1 MESNKTN
8 APIIVGAGLSNEK
21 YQLTN
26 KKKKTVFGEILYQI
40 QAVRDFTRADGVKIK
55 RGELGGFIQ
64 GIHNLSQ
71 KGLCWVD
78 ETSAVMRSAKIT
90 GDTLVFDESL
100 ISDNAVLSEKS
111 VSKNSK
117 IFGKAV
123 VSGQSQILNST
134 VADNAIVQGK
144 CEILNS
150 NIGDDAIISGSDIKI
165 HSSIVMDKAQIK
177 DRASLF
183 DNIAVMNNATICGDS
198 VLDGYIAVMG
208 NVYIKSGIFNFKE
221 FLVRSTFMPSQTQKV
236 TLDTQTLQEY
246 LDTQKAVKI
255 LLTQGLK
262 AQISVSCDGIYHFE
276 VSVSLKNGYSFKVDK
291 GSVANLA
298 KMS

>member
-1 MESNKTN
+1 M
-8 APIIVGAGLSNEK
+8 
-21 YQLTN
+21 
-26 KKKKTVFGEILYQI
+26 
-40 QAVRDFTRADGVKIK
+40 
-55 RGELGGFIQ
+55 
-64 GIHNLSQ
+64 
-71 KGLCWVD
+71 
-78 ETSAVMRSAKIT
+78 
-90 GDTLVFDESL
+90 
-100 ISDNAVLSEKS
+100 
-111 VSKNSK
+111 
-117 IFGKAV
+117 
-123 VSGQSQILNST
+123 SGQSQILNST
-134 VADNAIVQGK
+134 VTDNAIVQGK

-221 FLVRSTFMPSQTQKV
+221 FFVRSTFMPSQTQKV

-246 LDTQKAVKI
+246 FDTQKAVKI

-291 GSVANLA
+291 GSVADLA
-298 KMS
+298 KIS

>member
-1 MESNKTN
+1 MKNNKTN
-8 APIIVGAGLSNEK
+8 TIIK
-21 YQLTN
+21 YQLTD
-26 KKKKTVFGEILYQI
+26 KKKTVFGEILCQI
-40 QAVRDFTRADGVKIK
+40 QAVRDFTRADGTKIK

-90 GDTLVFDESL
+90 GDALVFDESL

-208 NVYIKSGIFNFKE
+208 NVYVKSGIFNFKE
-221 FLVRSTFMPSQTQKV
+221 FLVKSTFMPSQTQKV

-246 LDTQKAVKI
+246 LDAQKAVKI

-291 GSVANLA
+291 GSVADLA
-298 KMS
+298 KIS

>member
-8 APIIVGAGLSNEK
+8 APIIVSAGLSDEK
-21 YQLTN
+21 YQLTD
-26 KKKKTVFGEILYQI
+26 KKKTVFGEILYQI
-40 QAVRDFTRADGVKIK
+40 QAIRDFTRADGTKIK

-71 KGLCWVD
+71 KGLSWVD

-90 GDTLVFDESL
+90 GDALVFDESL

-246 LDTQKAVKI
+246 LDAKKAVKM

-298 KMS
+298 KIS

>member
-1 MESNKTN
+1 MESNKIN
-8 APIIVGAGLSNEK
+8 APIIVGAGLSDEK
-21 YQLTN
+21 YQLTD
-26 KKKKTVFGEILYQI
+26 KKKTMFGEVLYQI
-40 QAVRDFTRADGVKIK
+40 QAVRDFTRADGTKIK

-64 GIHNLSQ
+64 GIHSLSQ
-71 KGLCWVD
+71 KGLSWVD

-90 GDTLVFDESL
+90 GDALVFDESL

-291 GSVANLA
+291 GSVADLA
-298 KMS
+298 KIS